1 MCLSLSAHC
10 RLDLSFGGGRAL
22 CITLWHQDSHGFSH
36 LCPSGDEGREGG
48 GCERGREGMQRKGK
62 REGAWQEYDGIWG
75 KSSEKQRR
83 RKWEGRGFFFHLS
96 RLFRAAVD
104 ELELSSFAATGG
116 VRISSQ
122 INSPQRH
129 HQRVII
135 NSGFLIGFG
144 DDTQSGEKRSSLLW
158 IFL

>member
-1 MCLSLSAHC
+1 M
-10 RLDLSFGGGRAL
+10 
-22 CITLWHQDSHGFSH
+22 
-36 LCPSGDEGREGG
+36 
-48 GCERGREGMQRKGK
+48 RGTRV
-62 REGAWQEYDGIWG
+62 
-75 KSSEKQRR
+75 
-83 RKWEGRGFFFHLS
+83 FFHLS

-104 ELELSSFAATGG
+104 ELELSSFAAAGG